1 MNNFIRKYGK
11 SNKFGAKKT
20 VFMGFTFDSK
30 WESERYGQLSM
41 LERIG
46 EITDLQRQ
54 IPFELV
60 INGKKICKYVADFTY
75 KEKDKNGVE
84 QLIVEDAKGIE
95 TATFRLK
102 KKLMSAILN
111 IDVKVVKKK

>member
-1 MNNFIRKYGK
+1 MYKL
-11 SNKFGAKKT
+11 
-20 VFMGFTFDSK
+20 DS
-30 WESERYGQLSM
+30 
-41 LERIG
+41 
-46 EITDLQRQ
+46 
-54 IPFELV
+54 
-60 INGKKICKYVADFTY
+60 
-75 KEKDKNGVE
+75 EKDIQEFDAE